1 MFGLSVAFRTSSC
14 LAAAWPRPV
23 SIFKTRFLP
32 LTKQLSTIAT
42 PISSAKPGM
51 HRKSFINANSP
62 NEEAARNKSPSR
74 ALLLG
79 SLLIGLATFPTAICI
94 WAPSNHTDKLPYI
107 VAGVET
113 VSVSGGY
120 LAFGFILPFV
130 PSLVGGLFLPF
141 GIVLSALNDLRCSNE
156 FDHERWELLDN
167 GSVGRYTV
175 TWTNESLSWKNG
187 ETERNIVGAQD
198 VSFLK
203 GVGKAVEKE
212 WTRQRKGSPTGNIV
226 VLKGKDTG
234 TFGKMIGLVEIP
246 IHLDWVHEKV

>member
-1 MFGLSVAFRTSSC
+1 MLGLSSAFRTSC
-14 LAAAWPRPV
+14 LAAAWPRPM
-23 SIFKTRFLP
+23 SIFKNRLLFP
-32 LTKQLSTIAT
+32 TKQLSTIAT

-51 HRKSFINANSP
+51 PRKSFVNSNSP
-62 NEEAARNKSPSR
+62 NEDAARNKSPSR

-79 SLLIGLATFPTAICI
+79 SLLVGLATFPTAICI
-94 WAPSNHTDKLPYI
+94 LAPANLTDKLPYI

-113 VSVSGGY
+113 VSVAGGY

-130 PSLVGGLFLPF
+130 PSFVGGLFLPF

-167 GSVGRYTV
+167 DSAGRYTV
-175 TWTNESLSWKNG
+175 TWKNDSLSWKNSA
-187 ETERNIVGAQD
+187 TERNIVGAQD
-198 VSFLK
+198 VSFFK

-212 WTRQRKGSPTGNIV
+212 WARQRRGSPSGNIV
-226 VLKGKDTG
+226 VLKGKETG
-234 TFGKMIGLVEIP
+234 TFGKLIGLVEIP